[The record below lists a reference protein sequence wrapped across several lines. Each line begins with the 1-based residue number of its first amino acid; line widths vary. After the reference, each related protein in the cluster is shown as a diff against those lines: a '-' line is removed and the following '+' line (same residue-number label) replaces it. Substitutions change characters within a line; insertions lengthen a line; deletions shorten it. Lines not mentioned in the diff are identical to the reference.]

1 MNTKQIGADQFFL
14 DVRFKKD
21 GREYRQRET
30 FTGCRKNA
38 ELRYWTLKKELQ
50 TTADS
55 IRSSLTA
62 TAANTFADIVDF
74 YLERRK
80 CFLSSFEKIR
90 YIFDDLR
97 KALGDVPINDLAGK
111 FDKYLRLIRRDNCRR
126 YGRPISDSTY
136 NRYIGYAKIVC
147 NFAVKFELI
156 ERNPL
161 NRFTKAHEV
170 GRDRILSEEEKLRLL
185 NTLTAVAPHLKPA
198 VEFAMTIP
206 IRKGELVHLK
216 KDSLDLINNVIR
228 LRNGTT
234 KNNRGTF
241 IPIPPDMLQYFRT
254 LPRESEYLFYRKE
267 GERYFPL
274 GDFKRAWKRVKK
286 IAGVGDFHFHDLR
299 HMAATELIDAGT
311 PERVVREIANW
322 KTDMLNR
329 YYHLSS
335 KKVLESVQFA
345 PKRVHS
351 GVHSPELA
359 VASN

>member
-1 MNTKQIGADQFFL
+1 MSIKQIGADQFFL
-14 DVRFKKD
+14 DVRVFKD
-21 GREYRQRET
+21 GKQYRQRET
-30 FTGCRKNA
+30 FNGCRKNA
-38 ELRYWTLKKELQ
+38 DTRYWTLKKDLQ
-50 TTADS
+50 ETAEKTG
-55 IRSSLTA
+55 SLKA
-62 TAANTFADIVDF
+62 TVNTFADIIDF
-74 YLERRK
+74 YLDRK
-80 CFLSSFEKIR
+80 KTFLSQFEKLK
-90 YIFDDLR
+90 YIFDALRNDL
-97 KALGDVPINDLAGK
+97 GNTPINELAVK
-111 FDKYLRLIRRDNCRR
+111 FDKYLRLIRRDNSGR

-161 NRFTKAHEV
+161 NRFTKIQEV
-170 GRDRILSEEEKLRLL
+170 GRDRILSEEEKIRLF
-185 NTLTAVAPHLKPA
+185 NTLAMAAPHLRPA
-198 VEFAMTIP
+198 VEFAMMVP

-241 IPIPPDMLQYFRT
+241 IPIPPDMVQYFRAI
-254 LPRESEYLFYRKE
+254 PAESEYLFYRQE
-267 GERYFPL
+267 GGRYFSL

-286 IAGVGDFHFHDLR
+286 LAGIGDFHFHDLR
-299 HMAATELIDAGT
+299 HISATELIDAGT

-335 KKVLESVQFA
+335 KKVLESVQFK
-345 PKRVHS
+345 PKLVHS
-351 GVHSPELA
+351 LVHSPEAAL
-359 VASN
+359 ASN